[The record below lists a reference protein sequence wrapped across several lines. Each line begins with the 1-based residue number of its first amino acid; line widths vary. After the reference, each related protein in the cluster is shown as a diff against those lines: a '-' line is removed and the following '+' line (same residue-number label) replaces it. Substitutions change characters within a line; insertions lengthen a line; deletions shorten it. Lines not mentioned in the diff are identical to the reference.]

1 MNESSAQVMT
11 DNSAQAEP
19 EVTAQ
24 ESAPWYGQVDEDTQ
38 GYIGNKGWQG
48 AQDVIHGYRNLEKLL
63 GHDRAGRTITIPKEG
78 EDASEFYKKL
88 GRPEK
93 PEDYRIEA
101 EGELADW
108 FKSQAF
114 DLGLSQ
120 DQASKLIA
128 NWDQHIGSL
137 TESEETDLNAKYEN
151 EWSELKKDW
160 GSAYDSNINAAK
172 RAASKFGF
180 EPEEIDAMEKALG
193 PRKLF
198 HRMSDIGRA
207 LAEDSFETGDRET
220 NFKFSPAEAKQRIS
234 DLKLDKQFMEQYM
247 SGNKDAIAKMQ
258 SLMQA
263 AYPE

>member
-1 MNESSAQVMT
+1 MSESSAEVLT
-11 DNSAQAEP
+11 DNSATAEP
-19 EVTAQ
+19 ESTEPQ
-24 ESAPWYGQVDEDTQ
+24 SAPWYGQVDEDTQ

-48 AQDVIHGYRNLEKLL
+48 AEDVIHGYRNLEKLL
-63 GHDRAGRTITIPKEG
+63 GHDRAGRTVTIPKEG
-78 EDASEFYKKL
+78 EDPSDFYQKL

-93 PEDYRIEA
+93 SDDYRFDS
-101 EGELADW
+101 EGELVDW

-120 DQASKLIA
+120 EQASKLLS
-128 NWDQHIGSL
+128 NWDEHVGGL
-137 TESEETDLNAKYEN
+137 SEAQETDLNAKYEN
-151 EWSELKKDW
+151 EWSDLKKDW
-160 GSAYDSNINAAK
+160 GSAYDANINAAK
-172 RAASKFGF
+172 KAAAKFGF
-180 EPEEIDAMEKALG
+180 ESDEIDAMEKALG

-207 LAEDSFETGDRET
+207 LAEDSFETGDRES
-220 NFKFSPAEAKQRIS
+220 NFRFSPAEAKQRIS
-234 DLKLDKQFMEQYM
+234 DLKLDKQFMEQYL